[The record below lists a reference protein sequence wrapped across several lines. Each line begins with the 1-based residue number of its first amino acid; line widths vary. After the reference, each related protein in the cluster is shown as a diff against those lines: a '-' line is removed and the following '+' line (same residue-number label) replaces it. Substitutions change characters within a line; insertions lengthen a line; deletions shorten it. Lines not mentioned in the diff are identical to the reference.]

1 MSIRSDKLHLSHLV
15 THETKR
21 RALLKFAL
29 VVALFAGY
37 FGVIAYRYGVKEG
50 IFVTAGTWSFF
61 VLCTPI
67 ADAGFLLDFPL
78 RLITRVRMLYSELA
92 VWMIAILVNI
102 WILAVN
108 PEVYD
113 TTKLL
118 SLLHYII
125 EHPFP
130 MWSIIVVSAIGTFL
144 SVKFGDELID
154 TIRHH
159 ERDYY
164 HRHKRRHRL
173 WVMVFVFVLLLI
185 IYNFLLRQLGVELPV

>member
-1 MSIRSDKLHLSHLV
+1 
-15 THETKR
+15 
-21 RALLKFAL
+21 
-29 VVALFAGY
+29 
-37 FGVIAYRYGVKEG
+37 
-50 IFVTAGTWSFF
+50 
-61 VLCTPI
+61 
-67 ADAGFLLDFPL
+67 
-78 RLITRVRMLYSELA
+78 
-92 VWMIAILVNI
+92 MIAILVNI

>member
-67 ADAGFLLDFPL
+67 SVGFSFAVDYPRPHAVFRASRVDDCYFGEYMDFGRESRGL
-78 RLITRVRMLYSELA
+78 
-92 VWMIAILVNI
+92 
-102 WILAVN
+102 
-108 PEVYD
+108 
-113 TTKLL
+113 
-118 SLLHYII
+118 
-125 EHPFP
+125 
-130 MWSIIVVSAIGTFL
+130 
-144 SVKFGDELID
+144 
-154 TIRHH
+154 
-159 ERDYY
+159 
-164 HRHKRRHRL
+164 
-173 WVMVFVFVLLLI
+173 
-185 IYNFLLRQLGVELPV
+185 